1 MVTLGGTV
9 AIELQV
15 ALPVWQLK
23 MKCAIGSI
31 GVTANSGLSVVW
43 GAGLF
48 RLFEI
53 GEPALTKFGNCKDFS
68 DEAIIVN
75 F

>member
-1 MVTLGGTV
+1 V
-9 AIELQV
+9 
-15 ALPVWQLK
+15 
-23 MKCAIGSI
+23 
-31 GVTANSGLSVVW
+31 

-53 GEPALTKFGNCKDFS
+53 SELALTKFGKCKDFS

>member
-23 MKCAIGSI
+23 MKCALGSI

-43 GAGLF
+43 GQVYLGCLK
-48 RLFEI
+48 L
-53 GEPALTKFGNCKDFS
+53 
-68 DEAIIVN
+68 VN
-75 F
+75 SPLQNLANAKISVRRQ